1 MKKYLFLLALSSMSY
16 FANAADIVQSKPML
30 AQINSISV
38 YAGDNV
44 DSQKTALKTI
54 DKVAVPDFSH
64 CAVYLPKE
72 QQSASTKITL
82 SRTNDGKFS
91 VSCGS

>member
-1 MKKYLFLLALSSMSY
+1 MKKYLFLLALSSISY
-16 FANAADIVQSKPML
+16 VANATDITQSKPML
-30 AQINSISV
+30 AQINSISL

-54 DKVAVPDFSH
+54 DKVTVPNFAS

-72 QQSASTKITL
+72 QQSATTKITL
-82 SRTNDGKFS
+82 ARTNDGKFS
-91 VSCGS
+91 VSCGG